1 MRKYISEFGL
11 NVFTSYKTLI
21 PVEHLDKV
29 LDNARYHIYFILSLP
44 RVVIDK
50 NSFKV
55 DEEGFNFTLKKI
67 TPDNEELIEI
77 DHFSLFPGLDHRT
90 LNFEINYPYTQLIC
104 KVDNGFL
111 ADFYYQNL
119 SETNLSLSEFLRIV
133 SSPIDAQVFLNKQL
147 SKSWKPLQMEVLY
160 IGQSYAGGHRFAQH
174 RLSAHSTLQ
183 KILTDFHS
191 KYHDKRIYLLLL
203 EMTPML
209 NTTMDGISKK
219 YQVSE
224 QEDQEHLEKVLSNLP
239 VYEQVINITEAAMI
253 NYFKPYYN
261 TNFIENFP
269 SAKHKGYKQYFD
281 LDYNC
286 LTVEMDMEFDNLPMI
301 ILSTETNKISNPWE
315 FIEFNLYNDSDRTNM
330 YDIFVSNS

>member
-111 ADFYYQNL
+111 PI
-119 SETNLSLSEFLRIV
+119 SIIRI
-133 SSPIDAQVFLNKQL
+133 
-147 SKSWKPLQMEVLY
+147 
-160 IGQSYAGGHRFAQH
+160 
-174 RLSAHSTLQ
+174 
-183 KILTDFHS
+183 
-191 KYHDKRIYLLLL
+191 
-203 EMTPML
+203 
-209 NTTMDGISKK
+209 
-219 YQVSE
+219 
-224 QEDQEHLEKVLSNLP
+224 
-239 VYEQVINITEAAMI
+239 
-253 NYFKPYYN
+253 
-261 TNFIENFP
+261 
-269 SAKHKGYKQYFD
+269 
-281 LDYNC
+281 
-286 LTVEMDMEFDNLPMI
+286 
-301 ILSTETNKISNPWE
+301 
-315 FIEFNLYNDSDRTNM
+315 
-330 YDIFVSNS
+330 